1 MYTPRRVDFP
11 GGLSWRGRK
20 TTIKLTHTCFNV
32 WNERRKQ
39 VLASLALARSSYSPK
54 PPSHPATVCTL
65 TVPIHTQPHVTT
77 AHWQPTCQS
86 LTTEFFSAPSGRE
99 IKILYRTST
108 LPRQNSPLPTKVS
121 KRGTRKHN
129 TPIDFRI
136 DRIFRDTIPRCLDPP
151 QTPELRPSI
160 ATPRTGSSR
169 QKRPLNPAP
178 PPSRSGSFPLSPT
191 RTDPRIAARGL
202 PEIPQSWVSC
212 APTPPACLA
221 AMSDTPLAPLQHA
234 YGAPS

>member
-1 MYTPRRVDFP
+1 MENRDQA
-11 GGLSWRGRK
+11 
-20 TTIKLTHTCFNV
+20 HTRFNV
-32 WNERRKQ
+32 WNERWKQ
-39 VLASLALARSSYSPK
+39 VLALFLLARSSYSPRLLRTRPLRV
-54 PPSHPATVCTL
+54 PP
-65 TVPIHTQPHVTT
+65 TVPISRQPHVIT
-77 AHWQPTCQS
+77 AHWLPTCQS

-129 TPIDFRI
+129 TPIDIRI
-136 DRIFRDTIPRCLDPP
+136 DRIFRDTISRCLDPP

-169 QKRPLNPAP
+169 QKRTLNPRP

-212 APTPPACLA
+212 APTPPA
-221 AMSDTPLAPLQHA
+221 S
-234 YGAPS
+234 